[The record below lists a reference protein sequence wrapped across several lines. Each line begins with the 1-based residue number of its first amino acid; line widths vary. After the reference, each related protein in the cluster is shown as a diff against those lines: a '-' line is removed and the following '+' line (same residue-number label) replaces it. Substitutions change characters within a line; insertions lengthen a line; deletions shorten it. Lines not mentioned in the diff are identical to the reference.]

1 MATYTRPI
9 RFEPGTTL
17 RTCDVCGWRFRA
29 NELVRG
35 TDQKFRC
42 IRWCAEQTQLDRDL
56 ISAAAN
62 KRREAPP
69 PPFGIPFSFKDDYSQ
84 EGVLFNALAAATAPL
99 GIPARNTTPLAT
111 AETGRYLYGLIVE
124 NKRPNGWILLA
135 KQRLR
140 VIADLVLGFQ
150 TTAGSTQLRGGIR
163 CDTNF
168 GSTTLSLASAAYES
182 STQASL
188 GLVMLYAYLAFGD
201 AKYLVG
207 ARAMADFVTNL
218 QSGGL
223 CATVPSTSDSGGA
236 NPIAYGCWTRAANS
250 SLLFDHVYRPDSLL
264 CLEFLN
270 LLFKTVGDELHGD
283 TTTGSG
289 FWTSPPSQLLSV
301 SIAKGRAFWSVGAA
315 DNVTNST
322 ITGLSATTPRLQ
334 FNSYPASG
342 KFSATGLGA
351 WEFSDGTPSTGTIIN
366 TNLAY
371 NQSSQAATAAA
382 IPIALRALYNFEGYS
397 AQVQSVWTWLM
408 GFSSNPAFQP
418 TTTSRALDA
427 PTAVGTLGTYNP
439 KLSLS
444 TVLTVRAGGAA
455 VAMNGSSAYAWETG
469 GIMSNIQG
477 AKSPIDLDN
486 FKDYVTKGV
495 TAPTDYDY
503 GTNGNTY
510 IMLLGRSGLGGQI
523 TSNSPIL
530 LDSGACIGQ
539 AFRNGTTS
547 YPFQA

>member
-1 MATYTRPI
+1 MAYTRPI
-9 RFEPGTTL
+9 RFEPGTFL
-17 RTCDVCGWRFRA
+17 RQCDICGWRFRA

-69 PPFGIPFSFKDDYSQ
+69 PPFGIPFSFKDAY
-84 EGVLFNALAAATAPL
+84 GVESALFNALTVVK
-99 GIPARNTTPLAT
+99 NVFTPVYYSENA
-111 AETGRYLYGLIVE
+111 RYLYGIIAE
-124 NKRPNGWILLA
+124 NKRPVSWISAAKTKFRNLA
-135 KQRLR
+135 DAILS
-140 VIADLVLGFQ
+140 IQ
-150 TTAGSTQLRGGIR
+150 TKTGSTQLLGSIR

-168 GSTTLSLASAAYES
+168 GSTSLSLTGAAFES
-182 STQASL
+182 STQASM
-188 GLVMLYAYLAFGD
+188 GLVMLYAYLTFGD
-201 AKYLVG
+201 VRYLTG
-207 ARAMADFVTNL
+207 ARLMADFVTNL

-236 NPIAYGCWTRAANS
+236 NPTSYGCWTRAANS

-301 SIAKGRAFWSVGAA
+301 SISKGRAFWSVGAA

-334 FNSYPASG
+334 FNAYPASG

-366 TNLAY
+366 TSLAY

-408 GFSSNPAFQP
+408 GFSSNPAFQS
-418 TTTSRALDA
+418 TTSSRALDA
-427 PTAVGTLGTYNP
+427 PTSVGTLGTYNP
-439 KLSLS
+439 KLSLA
-444 TVLTVRAGGAA
+444 TVLTVRSGGAA
-455 VAMNGSSAYAWETG
+455 VALNGSSTYAWETG
-469 GIMSNIQG
+469 GIMSAIQG

-530 LDSGACIGQ
+530 LDCGACIGQ